1 MIKLAATIQDPEDW
15 SERRLALME
24 RFTRD
29 KFRRNAE
36 LRERLQATKD
46 QELINDLTNQAHAA
60 DAQFWGVVN
69 KKGLNHL
76 GVILMK
82 VKQSIEDETELIDWV
97 QLSFNLLTGRRQH
110 MPTISIE
117 VFKDEIC
124 IESIFLENK
133 PFFIFGRH
141 PKNDVVLMHES
152 LSRQHAAFVLD
163 KDEGALLI
171 DLSSKAGTKVDG

>member
-1 MIKLAATIQDPEDW
+1 
-15 SERRLALME
+15 
-24 RFTRD
+24 
-29 KFRRNAE
+29 
-36 LRERLQATKD
+36 
-46 QELINDLTNQAHAA
+46 
-60 DAQFWGVVN
+60 
-69 KKGLNHL
+69 
-76 GVILMK
+76 MK
-82 VKQSIEDETELIDWV
+82 VRQSIEDETELIDWV